1 MVLVTTLY
9 LGYKNKE
16 RERRVLRSEKPR
28 WRGEE
33 GVDWEGRGRP
43 DEEEG

>member
-1 MVLVTTLY
+1 MVLVTTLF

-16 RERRVLRSEKPR
+16 RERRVLPSEKPR

-33 GVDWEGRGRP
+33 VDWEGRRRP